1 MMDEKK
7 ECLPEGVVTMLL
19 QGYVNTIS
27 FLKNALYLA
36 IASQIVTMVA
46 FAWYVISRWYTVNK
60 LLWNTRHWL
69 IGSTK
74 RSFHAVLE
82 EAKITPRQIEI
93 CKLRF
98 VKGMTNY
105 QIAAQLNIS
114 DKTVEKEL
122 NTAYKQI
129 SNVLASL

>member
-1 MMDEKK
+1 M
-7 ECLPEGVVTMLL
+7 
-19 QGYVNTIS
+19 
-27 FLKNALYLA
+27 
-36 IASQIVTMVA
+36 
-46 FAWYVISRWYTVNK
+46 NK
-60 LLWNTRHWL
+60 LLWNTRNWL

-74 RSFHAVLE
+74 SSFRAVLE

-93 CKLRF
+93 CELRF